1 MTKGSWCDLEHT
13 KPFVCCVTVY
23 SLSTRFVTGVTVV
36 TPAHVYVRET
46 LWLFTTRYCVY
57 ILFIKW
63 REPHWIQILPTCSQ
77 DYKYTSNEL
86 IRVSQDTSHETLKR
100 DLSPSGIYA
109 RSHFS
114 FYWKKPENACKSL
127 FCDSYDAY
135 FVIV

>member
-63 REPHWIQILPTCSQ
+63 TKSLWIQIFICAHTAKFNFNLQS
-77 DYKYTSNEL
+77 SNSSLFFNLLL
-86 IRVSQDTSHETLKR
+86 IFSLHYFLLGFKE
-100 DLSPSGIYA
+100 
-109 RSHFS
+109 RSHWSKLIGFLPRLMR
-114 FYWKKPENACKSL
+114 YCSL
-127 FCDSYDAY
+127 TIQSVLFN
-135 FVIV
+135 